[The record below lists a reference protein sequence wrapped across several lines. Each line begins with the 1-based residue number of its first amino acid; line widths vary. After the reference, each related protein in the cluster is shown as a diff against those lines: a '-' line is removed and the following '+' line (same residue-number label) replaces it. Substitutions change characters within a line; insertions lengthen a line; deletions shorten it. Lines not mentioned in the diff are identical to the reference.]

1 MSLMRRA
8 DEGRCVSGGPTGVR
22 KDRIDMEGARHG
34 RLVGLSFVET
44 GRQHA
49 HWRFRCD
56 CGEITIADE
65 AAVRA
70 GRTTSCGWL
79 HREISAARLT
89 VHGHRAGMRHGATYR
104 AWQQIKA
111 YCTHPS
117 NPRFREFGGRGIGVD
132 PRWASNFEAFLSD
145 LGPRPVGTVLNR
157 LDPNDDFRPGNCQ
170 RRLRTSTAEP
180 SRVAAH
186 ARAFS
191 IQSASY
197 PAAAK

>member
-1 MSLMRRA
+1 M
-8 DEGRCVSGGPTGVR
+8 R

-79 HREISAARLT
+79 HREISAARRSKPT
-89 VHGHRAGMRHGATYR
+89 AR
-104 AWQQIKA
+104 I
-111 YCTHPS
+111 
-117 NPRFREFGGRGIGVD
+117 
-132 PRWASNFEAFLSD
+132 
-145 LGPRPVGTVLNR
+145 RPI
-157 LDPNDDFRPGNCQ
+157 P
-170 RRLRTSTAEP
+170 A
-180 SRVAAH
+180 
-186 ARAFS
+186 
-191 IQSASY
+191 SASSEGG
-197 PAAAK
+197 A